1 LASAH
6 IEQAALVVLTIDH
19 GPTAERAVSHIR
31 TNFPDVPVISRARD
45 LEACGRLMEAG
56 ATYAYP
62 EAVESSLRLGG
73 LALEMVNVP
82 QENVDLLVK
91 GVRSDN
97 YQLIAEEDDPE
108 ATQQQEAE
116 K

>member
-1 LASAH
+1 MLARTALTD
-6 IEQAALVVLTIDH
+6 AALVVLTIDH

-31 TNFPDVPVISRARD
+31 NNFPNVPVISRARD
-45 LEACGRLMEAG
+45 LEACGRLIEAG

-73 LALEMVNVP
+73 IALEMLNVP
-82 QENVDLLVK
+82 QENVDLLVQ

-97 YQLIAEEDDPE
+97 YQLIAEDD
-108 ATQQQEAE
+108 QDDS
-116 K
+116 KSDR